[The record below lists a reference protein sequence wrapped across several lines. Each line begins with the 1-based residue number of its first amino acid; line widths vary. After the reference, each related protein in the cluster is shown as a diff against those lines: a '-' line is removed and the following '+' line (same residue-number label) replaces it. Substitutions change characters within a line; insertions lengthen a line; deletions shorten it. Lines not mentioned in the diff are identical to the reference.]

1 MNLLCPWEPA
11 KYLIFSANVPS
22 ILYYALIPGMVISLL
37 FSIYVF
43 SRDKKNL
50 SSLLLLFVSIFFFI
64 WGFLD
69 LILFA
74 TNDPQVVMFFW
85 SVVILVEPLIYICA
99 LYLAYTFF
107 TKKDVSFYGKLILSA
122 MILPVI
128 VILSTKYNL
137 LGVNLGDCTAIESTF
152 IIFYTY
158 GLEILISIAIIFF
171 AIKKN
176 RASQDTKQKK
186 EITYFTIGLALFLLA
201 LSSGNIIG
209 SFTDN
214 WVLSQL
220 GYFGMPIFV
229 GFLGY
234 LIVRYKSFNVKLIA
248 TQALVWGLAALIG
261 AQFFFVKV
269 TINYFLTGITFIAT
283 IIFGQMLI
291 KSVKVEIEQKEEL
304 AKLNVDLQN
313 LLKQR
318 ESLVH
323 LVTHKVKGSFTHT
336 KYLFAGMLDGMF
348 GPLTPELKKAADL
361 GMESDNNGVA
371 TVDLILNASNL
382 QKGTVKYDMKPT
394 NFKELVEKTFEEKKE
409 QAEKKGLKIEKEI
422 TSDDCTV
429 NGDVFWLKEVVHN
442 FIENSIRYTKA
453 GTVTVGLKKENG
465 KVIYFVRDTGVGVTD
480 EDKKNL
486 FTEGGRG
493 ANSVKVNVDSTG
505 YGLYTV
511 KLVVEAHGGR
521 VWVES
526 DGQDKGSTFFA
537 ELSAV

>member
-176 RASQDTKQKK
+176 RASQDT
-186 EITYFTIGLALFLLA
+186 
-201 LSSGNIIG
+201 
-209 SFTDN
+209 
-214 WVLSQL
+214 
-220 GYFGMPIFV
+220 
-229 GFLGY
+229 
-234 LIVRYKSFNVKLIA
+234 
-248 TQALVWGLAALIG
+248 
-261 AQFFFVKV
+261 
-269 TINYFLTGITFIAT
+269 
-283 IIFGQMLI
+283 
-291 KSVKVEIEQKEEL
+291 
-304 AKLNVDLQN
+304 
-313 LLKQR
+313 
-318 ESLVH
+318 
-323 LVTHKVKGSFTHT
+323 
-336 KYLFAGMLDGMF
+336 
-348 GPLTPELKKAADL
+348 
-361 GMESDNNGVA
+361 
-371 TVDLILNASNL
+371 
-382 QKGTVKYDMKPT
+382 
-394 NFKELVEKTFEEKKE
+394 
-409 QAEKKGLKIEKEI
+409 
-422 TSDDCTV
+422 
-429 NGDVFWLKEVVHN
+429 
-442 FIENSIRYTKA
+442 
-453 GTVTVGLKKENG
+453 
-465 KVIYFVRDTGVGVTD
+465 
-480 EDKKNL
+480 
-486 FTEGGRG
+486 
-493 ANSVKVNVDSTG
+493 
-505 YGLYTV
+505 
-511 KLVVEAHGGR
+511 
-521 VWVES
+521 
-526 DGQDKGSTFFA
+526 
-537 ELSAV
+537 